1 MLSKLIDPSKVEK
14 FSGWIKKYSKF
25 VIIGHVSPDGDAV
38 GSTLALCHYLRSKGK
53 KAQVV
58 MPNAFPDFLKWLP
71 GSEDVKFYRLASYDR
86 SGQYRIGPL
95 IEKADV
101 ICCLDFN
108 ALSRI
113 NEIGEMVKNSRAKKL
128 LLDHHLDPAD
138 FADITI
144 SHSEQ
149 SSTCELLF
157 RFLCD
162 LGHFDDMTAD
172 EATCIYTGMMTDTGG
187 FTYNSSR
194 SDIFYIIGLLLTK
207 GIDKDVIYRKV
218 FYNYTAARIMLQGAV
233 LSSMTYLPEYHTAIL
248 TLSKEQQKE
257 YHYIR
262 GDSEGFVNIP
272 LAIKDVVLT
281 CFLREDTERNEI
293 KMSLRSVGDFSCEQ
307 LARRF
312 GGGGHK
318 NASGAEQPGKTLE
331 EVKQAFISLLDDF
344 KEKLE
349 EGYQGEVNS
358 AFAVVKS

>member
-1 MLSKLIDPSKVEK
+1 MLSKLIDPAKVEII
-14 FSGWIKKYSKF
+14 SSWIKKYNRF
-25 VIIGHVSPDGDAV
+25 VIIGHVAPDGDAV
-38 GSTLALCHYLRSKGK
+38 GSTLALWHYLRSKGK

-71 GSEDVKFYRLASYDR
+71 GSEEVMLYRHASYDR
-86 SGQYRIGPL
+86 SGPYRIGPL
-95 IEKADV
+95 IERADV

-108 ALSRI
+108 VLSRI
-113 NEIGEMVKNSRAKKL
+113 NEVGELVKISKAKKL
-128 LLDHHLDPAD
+128 LLDHHLEPGK
-138 FADITI
+138 FADVTI
-144 SHSEQ
+144 SHPNQ

-157 RFLCD
+157 RLLYD
-162 LGHFDDMTAD
+162 LGHFEEMTVD

-248 TLSKEQQKE
+248 TLSKEQQKQ

-281 CFLREDTERNEI
+281 CFLREDTEKDEI
-293 KMSLRSVGDFSCEQ
+293 KISFRSVGDFSCEQ
-307 LARRF
+307 VAKRF

-318 NASGAEQPGKTLE
+318 NASGAEQAGKTIE
-331 EVKQAFISLLDDF
+331 EVKQDFISLLDDF
-344 KEKLE
+344 KEELE
-349 EGYQGEVNS
+349 KGYQGEVAS
-358 AFAVVKS
+358 AFAVAKS